1 MQQAKTLLALALL
14 VLVLSP
20 AWCVPGQRVD
30 PSMLPPAPPS
40 LNRIAARS
48 ACCSAANANK
58 PTTLSRK
65 LLVTMKTQSDSVLY
79 GFHGAGPMQAIVG
92 VASTHDGHRKRTVF
106 Q

>member
-14 VLVLSP
+14 VIVLSP

-65 LLVTMKTQSDSVLY
+65 LLVSDSELY

-92 VASTHDGHRKRTVF
+92 VASTQDGHQKRTVF